1 MADQSSPTEREA
13 RRRVVDL
20 LSTRRDEILN
30 LWIADRLESGD
41 FRDELISKADL
52 RQQSRQVVEMLAQ
65 TIREA
70 PDSDFADSSFQE
82 MRAFLNEIS
91 RQRAVKGYTP
101 VENATYILSLR
112 DVVIRLL
119 AEDLEG
125 NAQTLVEEMTY
136 FTRLLD
142 KMGLVMV
149 ESYIRMREEI
159 IRQQRADMMEL
170 STPVIK
176 VWDKI
181 LTLPIIGTLD
191 SRRAQMMMEAL
202 LQKIVETGSTIAILD
217 ITGVRTM
224 DTLVANHLIKTVTA
238 ARLMGARCILTGVSP
253 AIAQTMV
260 QLGID
265 LTQITTRAQ
274 MSDGIKLALEMIGR
288 AVVPAKA
295 LAQLGLANS
304 ASGNKGQDALPPQA
318 AALIERGITITRDNL
333 QRERERTPFAPT
345 APPGSDY

>member
-1 MADQSSPTEREA
+1 MADQKASKQPGG
-13 RRRVVDL
+13 RRITDL
-20 LSTRRDEILN
+20 LADRRDEILN
-30 LWIADRLESGD
+30 LWIKERLEAD
-41 FRDELISKADL
+41 EFRDELISKKDL
-52 RQQSRQVVEMLAQ
+52 RQQSRQVIDMLVQAIQ
-65 TIREA
+65 
-70 PDSDFADSSFQE
+70 DSGGGDFEHPAFDDL
-82 MRAFLNEIS
+82 RAYLNEIS
-91 RQRAVKGYTP
+91 HQRAVKGYTP
-101 VENATYILSLR
+101 MENATYVLSLR
-112 DVVIRLL
+112 NVVGPLL
-119 AEDLEG
+119 AEELEG
-125 NAQTLVEEMTY
+125 NAEALVREMNY

-149 ESYIRMREEI
+149 ENFIRSREEI
-159 IRQQRADMMEL
+159 IRQQRADMLEL

-202 LQKIVETGSTIAILD
+202 LQKVVETGSTIAILD

-288 AVVPAKA
+288 TVVPTKA
-295 LAQLGLANS
+295 LARLQNGNGDGLQKTNKQTEQIIT
-304 ASGNKGQDALPPQA
+304 SGEKKQ
-318 AALIERGITITRDNL
+318 EV
-333 QRERERTPFAPT
+333 
-345 APPGSDY
+345 

>member
-1 MADQSSPTEREA
+1 MADKEASIHSEERRIA
-13 RRRVVDL
+13 DL
-20 LSTRRDEILN
+20 LAARRDEILN
-30 LWIADRLESGD
+30 LWIKERLEAD
-41 FRDELISKADL
+41 EFRDELISKKDL
-52 RQQSRQVVEMLAQ
+52 REQSHQVLDMLVQ
-65 TIREA
+65 GVK
-70 PDSDFADSSFQE
+70 DSGGADFDHPAFDDL
-82 MRAFLNEIS
+82 RAYLNEIS
-91 RQRAVKGYTP
+91 HMRAVKGYTP
-101 VENATYILSLR
+101 LESATYVLSLR
-112 DVVIRLL
+112 NVVNPIL
-119 AEDLEG
+119 AEELEG
-125 NAQTLVEEMTY
+125 DADALIREINY

-149 ESYIRMREEI
+149 ENFIRSREEI
-159 IRQQRADMMEL
+159 IRQQRADMLEL

-224 DTLVANHLIKTVTA
+224 DTLVANHLVKTVTA

-265 LTQITTRAQ
+265 LMQITTRAQ
-274 MSDGIKLALEMIGR
+274 MSDGIKLALEMTGR
-288 AVVPAKA
+288 AVVPTKTLAK
-295 LAQLGLANS
+295 LQGANGDRPHTTLKQTEQIMTEKS
-304 ASGNKGQDALPPQA
+304 
-318 AALIERGITITRDNL
+318 
-333 QRERERTPFAPT
+333 
-345 APPGSDY
+345 SDK

>member
-1 MADQSSPTEREA
+1 MADQNDSA
-13 RRRVVDL
+13 RHGESRISTL
-20 LSTRRDEILN
+20 LATRRDEILN
-30 LWIADRLESGD
+30 LWIKERLEND
-41 FRDELISKADL
+41 EFRDELISKKDL
-52 RQQSRQVVEMLAQ
+52 RQQSRQVLDMLVQAVQ
-65 TIREA
+65 
-70 PDSDFADSSFQE
+70 DSGAAGFDHP
-82 MRAFLNEIS
+82 AFDDLRHYLNEIS
-91 RQRAVKGYTP
+91 HMRAVKGYTP
-101 VENATYILSLR
+101 LENATYILSLR
-112 DVVIRLL
+112 NVVTPLL
-119 AEDLEG
+119 AEEMEG
-125 NAQTLVEEMTY
+125 NADAIISEMNH

-142 KMGLVMV
+142 KLGLVMV
-149 ESYIRMREEI
+149 ENFIRSREEI
-159 IRQQRADMMEL
+159 IRQQRADMLEL

-202 LQKIVETGSTIAILD
+202 LQKVVETGSTIAILD

-288 AVVPAKA
+288 TVVPTKA
-295 LAQLGLANS
+295 LV
-304 ASGNKGQDALPPQA
+304 
-318 AALIERGITITRDNL
+318 RL
-333 QRERERTPFAPT
+333 QNGDGDGTQKAVKQTEQINTTGGEKKQE
-345 APPGSDY
+345 G

>member
-1 MADQSSPTEREA
+1 
-13 RRRVVDL
+13 
-20 LSTRRDEILN
+20 
-30 LWIADRLESGD
+30 
-41 FRDELISKADL
+41 
-52 RQQSRQVVEMLAQ
+52 
-65 TIREA
+65 
-70 PDSDFADSSFQE
+70 
-82 MRAFLNEIS
+82 
-91 RQRAVKGYTP
+91 VKGYTP
-101 VENATYILSLR
+101 LENATYILSLR
-112 DVVIRLL
+112 YVVAPLM
-119 AEDLEG
+119 AEELEG
-125 NAQTLVEEMTY
+125 NAEALLREMNY

-149 ESYIRMREEI
+149 ENFIRSREEI
-159 IRQQRADMMEL
+159 IRQQRADMLEL

-202 LQKIVETGSTIAILD
+202 LQKVVETGSTIAILD

-274 MSDGIKLALEMIGR
+274 MADGIKLALEMNGR
-288 AVVPAKA
+288 TVVPTRA
-295 LAQLGLANS
+295 LSKLQNGNGDGLQTTL
-304 ASGNKGQDALPPQA
+304 KQTEQ
-318 AALIERGITITRDNL
+318 IITTGGEKK
-333 QRERERTPFAPT
+333 QEA
-345 APPGSDY
+345 

>member
-1 MADQSSPTEREA
+1 MADQDAAPRREERRITA
-13 RRRVVDL
+13 L
-20 LSTRRDEILN
+20 LTTRHDEILN
-30 LWIADRLESGD
+30 LWIKERLEAD
-41 FRDELISKADL
+41 EFRDELIPKKTL
-52 RQQSRQVVEMLAQ
+52 RDQSRQVLDMLARGIQ
-65 TIREA
+65 DSGA
-70 PDSDFADSSFQE
+70 SDFEHPAFDE
-82 MRAFLNEIS
+82 LRAYLNEIS
-91 RQRAVKGYTP
+91 HMRAVKGYTP
-101 VENATYILSLR
+101 TENATYVLALR
-112 DVVIRLL
+112 NVTLPLL
-119 AEDLEG
+119 AEELEG
-125 NAQTLVEEMTY
+125 NADGLVPEMNY

-149 ESYIRMREEI
+149 DNFIRSREEI
-159 IRQQRADMMEL
+159 IRQQRADMLEL

-202 LQKIVETGSTIAILD
+202 LQKVVETGSTIAILD

-274 MSDGIKLALEMIGR
+274 MSDGIKLALEMLGR
-288 AVVPAKA
+288 TVVSTKA
-295 LAQLGLANS
+295 LAKIQNGSTDGLQKTIKQTEQIITT
-304 ASGNKGQDALPPQA
+304 GDKEKG
-318 AALIERGITITRDNL
+318 
-333 QRERERTPFAPT
+333 RE
-345 APPGSDY
+345 S

>member
-1 MADQSSPTEREA
+1 MADQKTSQKPEQ
-13 RRRVVDL
+13 RRIAAL
-20 LSTRRDEILN
+20 LADRRDEILN
-30 LWIADRLESGD
+30 LWIKERLEAD
-41 FRDELISKADL
+41 EFRDELISKKDL
-52 RQQSRQVVEMLAQ
+52 RQQSRQVLDMLVQA
-65 TIREA
+65 IE
-70 PDSDFADSSFQE
+70 DSGGADFDHQAFDDL
-82 MRAFLNEIS
+82 RAYLNEIS
-91 RQRAVKGYTP
+91 HMRAVKGYTP
-101 VENATYILSLR
+101 MENATYVLSLR
-112 DVVIRLL
+112 NVVGPLL
-119 AEDLEG
+119 AEELEG
-125 NAQTLVEEMTY
+125 NLDALVHEMNY

-149 ESYIRMREEI
+149 ENFIRSREEI
-159 IRQQRADMMEL
+159 IRQQRADMLEL

-202 LQKIVETGSTIAILD
+202 LQKVVETGSTIAILD

-288 AVVPAKA
+288 TVVPTRA
-295 LAQLGLANS
+295 LARLQNGNGDQLQKTIKQTEQIIT
-304 ASGNKGQDALPPQA
+304 SGGEKKQEG
-318 AALIERGITITRDNL
+318 
-333 QRERERTPFAPT
+333 
-345 APPGSDY
+345 

>member
-1 MADQSSPTEREA
+1 MADQNSSTTTDERPI
-13 RRRVVDL
+13 VNL

-30 LWIADRLESGD
+30 LWIKGRLEAD
-41 FRDELISKADL
+41 EFRDELISKKDL
-52 RQQSRQVVEMLAQ
+52 REQSRQVLDMLAQ
-65 TIREA
+65 AI
-70 PDSDFADSSFQE
+70 PDSGDAGFEHPAFEDL
-82 MRAFLNEIS
+82 RAYLNEIS
-91 RQRAVKGYTP
+91 HMRAVKGYTP
-101 VENATYILSLR
+101 TENATYILSLR
-112 DVVIRLL
+112 NVVIPLL
-119 AEDLEG
+119 ADELEG
-125 NAQTLVEEMTY
+125 NAEALVREMNY
-136 FTRLLD
+136 FTPLLD
-142 KMGLVMV
+142 KMSLVMV
-149 ESYIRMREEI
+149 ENFIRWREEI
-159 IRQQRADMMEL
+159 IRQQRADMLEL

-288 AVVPAKA
+288 AVISTKA
-295 LAQLGLANS
+295 LARMSNGAEGSS
-304 ASGNKGQDALPPQA
+304 ATAAQFAEQA
-318 AALIERGITITRDNL
+318 KSINDNNA
-333 QRERERTPFAPT
+333 EREGASRSPRK
-345 APPGSDY
+345 

>member
-1 MADQSSPTEREA
+1 MADQKASKQPGG
-13 RRRVVDL
+13 RRITDL
-20 LSTRRDEILN
+20 LADRRDEILN
-30 LWIADRLESGD
+30 LWIKERLEAD
-41 FRDELISKADL
+41 EFRDELISKKDL
-52 RQQSRQVVEMLAQ
+52 RQQSRQVIDMLVQAIQ
-65 TIREA
+65 
-70 PDSDFADSSFQE
+70 DSGGGDFEHPAFDDL
-82 MRAFLNEIS
+82 RAYLNEIS
-91 RQRAVKGYTP
+91 HQRAVKGYTP
-101 VENATYILSLR
+101 MENATYVLSLR
-112 DVVIRLL
+112 NVVGPLL
-119 AEDLEG
+119 AEELEG
-125 NAQTLVEEMTY
+125 NAEALVREMNY

-149 ESYIRMREEI
+149 ENFIRSREEI
-159 IRQQRADMMEL
+159 IRQQRADMLEL

-202 LQKIVETGSTIAILD
+202 LQKVVETGSTIAILD

-274 MSDGIKLALEMIGR
+274 MADGIKLALEMIGR
-288 AVVPAKA
+288 TVVPTKA
-295 LAQLGLANS
+295 LARLQN
-304 ASGNKGQDALPPQA
+304 GNGD
-318 AALIERGITITRDNL
+318 GL
-333 QRERERTPFAPT
+333 QRTIKQTEQIITSGEKKQEV
-345 APPGSDY
+345 

>member
-1 MADQSSPTEREA
+1 VEA
-13 RRRVVDL
+13 
-20 LSTRRDEILN
+20 LSARRDEILN
-30 LWIADRLESGD
+30 IWIKERLESED
-41 FRDELISKADL
+41 FRDELISKHEL
-52 RQQSRQVVEMLAQ
+52 RQQSQQIVEMLARALQ
-65 TIREA
+65 E
-70 PDSDFADSSFQE
+70 SDDADFDNASFDE
-82 MRAFLNEIS
+82 LRAFLNEIS

-101 VENATYILSLR
+101 SENATYILSLR
-112 DVVIRLL
+112 NVVLPIL
-119 AEDLEG
+119 AEDFEG
-125 NAQTLVEEMTY
+125 DTVTLVGEMDH

-142 KMGLVMV
+142 RMGLVMV
-149 ESYIRMREEI
+149 ENFIRSREEI
-159 IRQQRADMMEL
+159 IRQQRADMLEL

-191 SRRAQMMMEAL
+191 SRRAQMMTEAL
-202 LQKIVETGSTIAILD
+202 LQRIVDTGSTVAILD

-265 LTQITTRAQ
+265 LTEITTRAQ

-288 AVVPAKA
+288 KVV
-295 LAQLGLANS
+295 S
-304 ASGNKGQDALPPQA
+304 A
-318 AALIERGITITRDNL
+318 AALSRLGNGATSPANKNETTV
-333 QRERERTPFAPT
+333 T
-345 APPGSDY
+345 SDKC

>member
-1 MADQSSPTEREA
+1 MPDQTDSARAGERRIA
-13 RRRVVDL
+13 TL
-20 LSTRRDEILN
+20 LATRRDEILN
-30 LWIADRLESGD
+30 LWIKERLEAD
-41 FRDELISKADL
+41 EFRDELISKKDL
-52 RQQSRQVVEMLAQ
+52 RQQSQQVLDMLVQ
-65 TIREA
+65 GVR
-70 PDSDFADSSFQE
+70 DSGGSDFDHP
-82 MRAFLNEIS
+82 AFDELRHYLNEIS
-91 RQRAVKGYTP
+91 HMRAVKGYTP
-101 VENATYILSLR
+101 LENATYILSLR
-112 DVVIRLL
+112 NVVSPLL
-119 AEDLEG
+119 AEELEG
-125 NAQTLVEEMTY
+125 DAASLVPEMNY

-142 KMGLVMV
+142 KLGLVMV
-149 ESYIRMREEI
+149 ENFIRSREEI
-159 IRQQRADMMEL
+159 IRQQRADMLEL

-202 LQKIVETGSTIAILD
+202 LQKVVETGSTIAILD

-288 AVVPAKA
+288 TVVPTKT
-295 LAQLGLANS
+295 LARLQNGQNGDGQMKTVKQTEQIIT
-304 ASGNKGQDALPPQA
+304 SGGGEKKQEA
-318 AALIERGITITRDNL
+318 
-333 QRERERTPFAPT
+333 
-345 APPGSDY
+345 

>member
-1 MADQSSPTEREA
+1 MADQKASRQPGGQRITA
-13 RRRVVDL
+13 L
-20 LSTRRDEILN
+20 LADRRDEILN
-30 LWIADRLESGD
+30 LWIKERLEAD
-41 FRDELISKADL
+41 EFRDELISKKDL
-52 RQQSRQVVEMLAQ
+52 RQQSRQVIDMLVQAV
-65 TIREA
+65 R
-70 PDSDFADSSFQE
+70 DSGGEDFEHPAFDDL
-82 MRAFLNEIS
+82 RAYLNEIS
-91 RQRAVKGYTP
+91 HMRAVKGYTP
-101 VENATYILSLR
+101 MENATYVLSLR
-112 DVVIRLL
+112 NVVGPLL
-119 AEDLEG
+119 AEELEG
-125 NAQTLVEEMTY
+125 NAEALVREMNY

-149 ESYIRMREEI
+149 ESFIRSREEV
-159 IRQQRADMMEL
+159 IRQQRADMLEL

-202 LQKIVETGSTIAILD
+202 LQKVVETGSTIAILD

-288 AVVPAKA
+288 TVVPTKA
-295 LAQLGLANS
+295 LARLQNGDGDGLQKTIKQTEQIIT
-304 ASGNKGQDALPPQA
+304 SGGEKRQEG
-318 AALIERGITITRDNL
+318 
-333 QRERERTPFAPT
+333 
-345 APPGSDY
+345 

>member
-1 MADQSSPTEREA
+1 MADENPMNTRGER
-13 RRRVVDL
+13 RITRL
-20 LSTRRDEILN
+20 LATRHDEILN
-30 LWIADRLESGD
+30 LWIKGRLEAD
-41 FRDELISKADL
+41 EFRDELISKKDL
-52 RQQSRQVVEMLAQ
+52 RQQSRQVLDML
-65 TIREA
+65 TRGVS
-70 PDSDFADSSFQE
+70 DSGGSDFE
-82 MRAFLNEIS
+82 NGAFDELRGYLNELS
-91 RQRAVKGYTP
+91 HMRAVKGYTP
-101 VENATYILSLR
+101 MENATYVLSLR
-112 DVVIRLL
+112 NVVIPLL
-119 AEDLEG
+119 AEEFDGAPAE
-125 NAQTLVEEMTY
+125 LVEEMGY

-149 ESYIRMREEI
+149 ENFIRSREEI
-159 IRQQRADMMEL
+159 IRQQRADMLEL

-202 LQKIVETGSTIAILD
+202 LQKVVETGSTIAILD

-288 AVVPAKA
+288 TVVHTKA
-295 LAQLGLANS
+295 LAKLQNGTAEGLQTTL
-304 ASGNKGQDALPPQA
+304 KQTEQ
-318 AALIERGITITRDNL
+318 IITTGG
-333 QRERERTPFAPT
+333 EKAEKA
-345 APPGSDY
+345 

>member
-1 MADQSSPTEREA
+1 MADQNASQQTDQ
-13 RRRVVDL
+13 RRIAAL
-20 LSTRRDEILN
+20 LADRRDEILN
-30 LWIADRLESGD
+30 LWIKERLEAD
-41 FRDELISKADL
+41 EFRDELISKKDL
-52 RQQSRQVVEMLAQ
+52 RQQSQQVLDMLVQ
-65 TIREA
+65 GVR
-70 PDSDFADSSFQE
+70 DSDGGDFEHS
-82 MRAFLNEIS
+82 AFDDLRSYLNEIS
-91 RQRAVKGYTP
+91 HMRAVKGYTP
-101 VENATYILSLR
+101 LENATYVLSLR
-112 DVVIRLL
+112 NVVSPLL
-119 AEDLEG
+119 AEELDG
-125 NAQTLVEEMTY
+125 NGEALIREMNY

-142 KMGLVMV
+142 KAGLVMV
-149 ESYIRMREEI
+149 ENFIRSREEV
-159 IRQQRADMMEL
+159 IRQQRADMLEL

-202 LQKIVETGSTIAILD
+202 LQKVVETGSTIAILD

-288 AVVPAKA
+288 TVVPTRA
-295 LAQLGLANS
+295 LAKLQNGSNGDGLQ
-304 ASGNKGQDALPPQA
+304 KTVKQTEQ
-318 AALIERGITITRDNL
+318 IITTGGEKK
-333 QRERERTPFAPT
+333 QEA
-345 APPGSDY
+345 

>member
-1 MADQSSPTEREA
+1 
-13 RRRVVDL
+13 
-20 LSTRRDEILN
+20 
-30 LWIADRLESGD
+30 
-41 FRDELISKADL
+41 
-52 RQQSRQVVEMLAQ
+52 
-65 TIREA
+65 
-70 PDSDFADSSFQE
+70 
-82 MRAFLNEIS
+82 
-91 RQRAVKGYTP
+91 
-101 VENATYILSLR
+101 
-112 DVVIRLL
+112 
-119 AEDLEG
+119 
-125 NAQTLVEEMTY
+125 
-136 FTRLLD
+136 
-142 KMGLVMV
+142 MGLVMV
-149 ESYIRMREEI
+149 ENFIRSREEV
-159 IRQQRADMMEL
+159 IRQQRADMLEL

-202 LQKIVETGSTIAILD
+202 LQKVVETGSTIAILD

-288 AVVPAKA
+288 TVVPTKM
-295 LAQLGLANS
+295 LARLQNGSN
-304 ASGNKGQDALPPQA
+304 GDHPHKTVKQTEQ
-318 AALIERGITITRDNL
+318 IITTGGEKK
-333 QRERERTPFAPT
+333 QE
-345 APPGSDY
+345 G

>member
-1 MADQSSPTEREA
+1 MAVEERVPMQDEPF
-13 RRRVVDL
+13 VIDL
-20 LSTRRDEILN
+20 LVRRHDEIIN
-30 LWIADRLESGD
+30 LWIKDRLESGE
-41 FRDELISKADL
+41 FRDELIPKKEL
-52 RQQSRQVVEMLAQ
+52 RRQSQQVIDILSRS
-65 TIREA
+65 IK
-70 PDSDFADSSFQE
+70 DSGGAEFDSPAFDE
-82 MRAFLNEIS
+82 LRAFLNEIS
-91 RQRAVKGYTP
+91 RDRAFKGYTP
-101 VENATYILSLR
+101 MENATYILSLR
-112 DVVIRLL
+112 DTLTKLL
-119 AEDLEG
+119 AEELEG
-125 NAQTLVEEMTY
+125 DANALIREMNY
-136 FTRLLD
+136 FTKLLD

-149 ESYIRMREEI
+149 ENYIRSREEI
-159 IRQQRADMMEL
+159 IQQQRMDMMEL

-202 LQKIVETGSTIAILD
+202 LQKIVESGSTIAILD

-274 MSDGIKLALEMIGR
+274 MSDGIKLALEMLGR
-288 AVVPAKA
+288 AVVSTKTLSKMTNGSLNGA
-295 LAQLGLANS
+295 AQKLVTHS
-304 ASGNKGQDALPPQA
+304 AESGESEHKS
-318 AALIERGITITRDNL
+318 R
-333 QRERERTPFAPT
+333 
-345 APPGSDY
+345 S

>member
-1 MADQSSPTEREA
+1 MADQNASQQTEL
-13 RRRVVDL
+13 RRIAAL
-20 LSTRRDEILN
+20 LADRRDEILN
-30 LWIADRLESGD
+30 LWIKERLEAD
-41 FRDELISKADL
+41 EFRDELISKKDL
-52 RQQSRQVVEMLAQ
+52 RQQSQQVLDMLVQ
-65 TIREA
+65 GVR
-70 PDSDFADSSFQE
+70 DSDGGDFE
-82 MRAFLNEIS
+82 HPAFDDLRSYLNEIS
-91 RQRAVKGYTP
+91 HMRAVKGYTP
-101 VENATYILSLR
+101 LENATYILSLR
-112 DVVIRLL
+112 NVVSPLL
-119 AEDLEG
+119 AEELEG
-125 NAQTLVEEMTY
+125 NSESLIREMNY

-149 ESYIRMREEI
+149 ENFIRSREEV
-159 IRQQRADMMEL
+159 IRQQRADMLEL

-202 LQKIVETGSTIAILD
+202 LQKVVETGSTIAILD

-288 AVVPAKA
+288 TVVSTKA
-295 LAQLGLANS
+295 LSRLSNGTDAAGAASSGIIEQGTSVNEANRRRD
-304 ASGNKGQDALPPQA
+304 SGEVPPSK
-318 AALIERGITITRDNL
+318 
-333 QRERERTPFAPT
+333 F
-345 APPGSDY
+345 

>member
-1 MADQSSPTEREA
+1 MADQDDSTKAVERRTA
-13 RRRVVDL
+13 TL
-20 LSTRRDEILN
+20 LAARRDEILN
-30 LWIADRLESGD
+30 LWIKERLESD
-41 FRDELISKADL
+41 EFRDELISKKDL
-52 RQQSRQVVEMLAQ
+52 REQSRQVLDMLVQAAQ
-65 TIREA
+65 
-70 PDSDFADSSFQE
+70 DSGGEGFNHTAFDDL
-82 MRAFLNEIS
+82 RAYLNEIS
-91 RQRAVKGYTP
+91 HMRAVKGYTP
-101 VENATYILSLR
+101 LENATYVLSLR
-112 DVVIRLL
+112 NVVIPLL
-119 AEDLEG
+119 AEEMNGDAEG
-125 NAQTLVEEMTY
+125 LVREINH

-149 ESYIRMREEI
+149 ENYIRSREEI
-159 IRQQRADMMEL
+159 IRQQRADMLEL

-191 SRRAQMMMEAL
+191 SRRAQMMTEAL

-238 ARLMGARCILTGVSP
+238 SRLMGARCILTGVSP

-274 MSDGIKLALEMIGR
+274 MSDGIKLALEMNGR
-288 AVVPAKA
+288 TVVATKA
-295 LAQLGLANS
+295 LARMTNGGGEAATSAGANMAEQGTS
-304 ASGNKGQDALPPQA
+304 VNEANK
-318 AALIERGITITRDNL
+318 RRDNGDMS
-333 QRERERTPFAPT
+333 PNKF
-345 APPGSDY
+345 

>member
-1 MADQSSPTEREA
+1 MPGTTKTRISG
-13 RRRVVDL
+13 RVVEL

-30 LWIADRLESGD
+30 IWIKERLESED
-41 FRDELISKADL
+41 FRDELISKHEL
-52 RQQSRQVVEMLAQ
+52 RQQSQQIVEMLARALQ
-65 TIREA
+65 E
-70 PDSDFADSSFQE
+70 SDAADFDDPSFDE
-82 MRAFLNEIS
+82 LRTFLNEIS

-101 VENATYILSLR
+101 SENATYILSLR
-112 DVVIRLL
+112 NVVLPIL
-119 AEDLEG
+119 AEDFEG
-125 NAQTLVEEMTY
+125 DIMTLVREMDH

-142 KMGLVMV
+142 RMGLVMV
-149 ESYIRMREEI
+149 ENFIRSREEI
-159 IRQQRADMMEL
+159 IRQQRADMLEL

-191 SRRAQMMMEAL
+191 SRRAQMMTEAL
-202 LQKIVETGSTIAILD
+202 LQRIVDTGSIVAILD

-265 LTQITTRAQ
+265 LSQITTRAQ
-274 MSDGIKLALEMIGR
+274 MSDGIRLALEMIGR
-288 AVVPAKA
+288 KVV
-295 LAQLGLANS
+295 S
-304 ASGNKGQDALPPQA
+304 A
-318 AALIERGITITRDNL
+318 AALAHLRRNGNTSS
-333 QRERERTPFAPT
+333 PT
-345 APPGSDY
+345 QKNHTTVTSDKC